1 MKNNYLST
9 KTFEDPNIVDLKLI
23 ITEHL
28 KASNKLS
35 KDIRQA

>member
-23 ITEHL
+23 ITEYL
-28 KASNKLS
+28 KSSNKLS